1 MQERSLLGEL
11 DVILAEIGANSE
23 TVLDTGVE
31 DDLVGD
37 GAHFLEQLLGLVAL
51 LFGEDLVGFWV
62 KLAIDSIG
70 HEGWIGHTSSS
81 NGQRASHA
89 LDLLLVDERRVCSV
103 SDVNALALG
112 QEASNVLA
120 AKAVSDG
127 TNLLRA
133 LLFHVRQSLLDNRVD
148 LVGKVAL
155 ALRATLLQPSHD
167 VEILGAVELDG
178 VALEE
183 IGHDDEV
190 AVGGELVGDELG
202 VDELMADHVGED
214 DDGDGGVLGLGV
226 GDVGG
231 DLGGWL
237 DRVIER
243 IW

>member
-11 DVILAEIGANSE
+11 DVVLAEVCADGEA
-23 TVLDTGVE
+23 VLDAGVK
-31 DDLVGD
+31 DHLVGD

-62 KLAIDSIG
+62 ELAITSF
-70 HEGWIGHTSSS
+70 ERQGWIRLTSS
-81 NGQRASHA
+81 GDGERASHG

-103 SDVNALALG
+103 SDINALALG
-112 QEASNVLA
+112 QEAGDVLS

-127 TNLLRA
+127 TDLLRA
-133 LLFHVRQSLLDNRVD
+133 LLLHVCQSLLDDRVD
-148 LVGKVAL
+148 LIGQVAL
-155 ALRATLLQPSHD
+155 AFRAALLQPGHD
-167 VEILGAVELDG
+167 VEVRRAVELHG

-183 IGHDDEV
+183 VGHDDEV

-214 DDGDGGVLGLGV
+214 DDGVGGVLGLGV

-231 DLGGWL
+231 DLGF
-237 DRVIER
+237 
-243 IW
+243 